1 MITRE
6 MLIGEIIRQHP
17 ETVQV
22 FTKYNLDCPEC
33 QIADFEE
40 LEHGAGVHHV
50 DVDKLLE
57 ELNGAVEKL
66 AR

>member
-17 ETVQV
+17 ETVSV
-22 FTKYNLDCPEC
+22 FTKYHLDCPEC

-50 DVDKLLE
+50 DVDKLL
-57 ELNGAVEKL
+57 V
-66 AR
+66 

>member
-22 FTKYNLDCPEC
+22 FTKYSLECPEC

-40 LEHGAGVHHV
+40 LEHGAGVHHLN
-50 DVDKLLE
+50 VDKLLE
-57 ELNGAVEKL
+57 ELNEAVTKL
-66 AR
+66 S

>member
-17 ETVQV
+17 ETVPV
-22 FTKYNLDCPEC
+22 FTKYRLDCPEC

-40 LEHGAGVHHV
+40 LEQGAGVHHV
-50 DVDKLLE
+50 DVDKLLV
-57 ELNGAVEKL
+57 ELNEVVTK
-66 AR
+66 